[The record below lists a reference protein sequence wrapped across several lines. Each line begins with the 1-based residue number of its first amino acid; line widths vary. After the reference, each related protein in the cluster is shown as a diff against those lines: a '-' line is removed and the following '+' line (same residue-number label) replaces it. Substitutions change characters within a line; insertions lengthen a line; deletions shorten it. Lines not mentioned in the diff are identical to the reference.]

1 MHAVAALTHTQ
12 QYMIALILLFI
23 IQFSISVASL
33 AVSGPDQQNLINNAW
48 CGLSNVDKVTMA
60 LRV

>member
-1 MHAVAALTHTQ
+1 
-12 QYMIALILLFI
+12 MIALILLFI

-48 CGLSNVDKVTMA
+48 CGLSNVDKVMMT